1 MKIISLLFLTLILG
15 KNCQSQNNMDLST
28 AKIEYT
34 ANSRGLY
41 NNTLIENKTVS
52 VTKTRDGKPVSNSL
66 TDAELNALISE
77 FQKVN
82 LEEIPNLKAPTEK
95 RFHDGAAMAN
105 LKITYKGKTYESQ
118 TFDNG
123 FPPEKIKNL
132 VNTILSFSKKVE

>member
-41 NNTLIENKTVS
+41 NNTVIENKTVS

>member
-15 KNCQSQNNMDLST
+15 KNCQSQSNMDLST

-41 NNTLIENKTVS
+41 NSTVVENKTVS
-52 VTKTRDGKPVSNSL
+52 VTKTRDGKPVTSSL
-66 TDAELNALISE
+66 TDTQWNALISE

-82 LEEIPNLKAPTEK
+82 LEEIPGLNAPTQK

-132 VNTILSFSKKVE
+132 VNKILSFSKEKE

>member
-1 MKIISLLFLTLILG
+1 MKIISLLFLTLFLG
-15 KNCQSQNNMDLST
+15 KNCQSQNNIDLST

-41 NNTLIENKTVS
+41 NNTIVENKTVS
-52 VTKTRDGKPVSNSL
+52 VTSTRDGKPVSNSL
-66 TDAELNALISE
+66 TDVQWNTLIKE

-82 LEEIPNLKAPTEK
+82 LDEIPSLKAPTQK

-132 VNTILSFSKKVE
+132 VNTILSFSKKAE

>member
-1 MKIISLLFLTLILG
+1 MKIISLLFLTLFLG
-15 KNCQSQNNMDLST
+15 KNCQSQNNVDLNT
-28 AKIEYT
+28 AKMEYT

-41 NNTLIENKTVS
+41 NNTVVENKTVS
-52 VTKTRDGKPVSNSL
+52 VTSTRDGKPVSNSL
-66 TDAELNALISE
+66 TDAQWNTLIKE

-82 LEEIPNLKAPTEK
+82 LEEIPSLKAPTQK

-105 LKITYKGKTYESQ
+105 LTITYKGKTYESQ

-132 VNTILSFSKKVE
+132 VNTILSFSKK

>member
-1 MKIISLLFLTLILG
+1 MKIISLLFLTLFLG
-15 KNCQSQNNMDLST
+15 KNCQSQNNIDLST

-41 NNTLIENKTVS
+41 NNTVVENKTVS
-52 VTKTRDGKPVSNSL
+52 VTNTRDVKPVSNSL
-66 TDAELNALISE
+66 TDAQWNTLIKE

-82 LEEIPNLKAPTEK
+82 LEEIPSLKAPTQK

-132 VNTILSFSKKVE
+132 VNTLLSFSSKKE

>member
-15 KNCQSQNNMDLST
+15 KNCQSQNSMDLNT
-28 AKIEYT
+28 AKVEYT

-41 NNTLIENKTVS
+41 NNTVVENKTVS
-52 VTKTRDGKPVSNSL
+52 VTKTRDGKPVSSSL
-66 TDAELNALISE
+66 TDAQWNNLIKE

-82 LEEIPNLKAPTEK
+82 LEEIQNLKAPTQK

-123 FPPEKIKNL
+123 NPPEKIKNL

>member
-1 MKIISLLFLTLILG
+1 MTLILG

-41 NNTLIENKTVS
+41 NNTVIENKTIS

-66 TDAELNALISE
+66 TDAELNTLINE
-77 FQKVN
+77 FQKVD
-82 LEEIPNLKAPTEK
+82 LEEIPSLKAPTEK

-105 LKITYKGKTYESQ
+105 LIITYKGKTYESQ

-123 FPPEKIKNL
+123 YPPEKIKNL
-132 VNTILSFSKKVE
+132 VNTILSFSKKEE

>member
-1 MKIISLLFLTLILG
+1 MKIITLLFLTLILG

-41 NNTLIENKTVS
+41 NKTVIENKTVS
-52 VTKTRDGKPVSNSL
+52 ATKTRDGKPVSNSL
-66 TDAELNALISE
+66 TDAQWNALIGE

-82 LEEIPNLKAPTEK
+82 LEEIPRLKAPTEK

-123 FPPEKIKNL
+123 YPPEKIKNL
-132 VNTILSFSKKVE
+132 VNTILSFSKKEE

>member
-1 MKIISLLFLTLILG
+1 MKIISLLFLTLFLG
-15 KNCQSQNNMDLST
+15 KSCQGQNPDMET

-41 NNTLIENKTVS
+41 NNTVVENKTIS
-52 VTKTRDGKPVSNSL
+52 VTNTRDGKPISNSL
-66 TDAELNALISE
+66 TDAQWSVLIKE

-82 LEEIPNLKAPTEK
+82 LEEIPSLKAPTQK
-95 RFHDGAAMAN
+95 RFHDGAAMAD

-132 VNTILSFSKKVE
+132 VNTLLSFSNKTE

>member
-1 MKIISLLFLTLILG
+1 MKIITLLFLTLILG
-15 KNCQSQNNMDLST
+15 KNCQSQNNIDLSS

-41 NNTLIENKTVS
+41 NNTVIENKTVS
-52 VTKTRDGKPVSNSL
+52 VTKTRDGKPVSNFL
-66 TDAELNALISE
+66 TDAELNTLVSE
-77 FQKVN
+77 FQKVD

-123 FPPEKIKNL
+123 YPPEKIKNL

>member
-1 MKIISLLFLTLILG
+1 MKIVTLLFLTLVLG
-15 KNCQSQNNMDLST
+15 KNCQSQNNLDLTT

-41 NNTLIENKTVS
+41 NNTVIENKTVS
-52 VTKTRDGKPVSNSL
+52 VTKTRDGKSVSNPL
-66 TDAELNALISE
+66 TDADMNALISE

-82 LEEIPNLKAPTEK
+82 LEEIPSLKAPTQK

-105 LKITYKGKTYESQ
+105 LKITYKGETYESQ

-132 VNTILSFSKKVE
+132 VNTLLSFSKEKE

>member
-1 MKIISLLFLTLILG
+1 MKILSLLFLTLFLG
-15 KNCQSQNNMDLST
+15 KNCQSQNNIDLST

-41 NNTLIENKTVS
+41 NNTVVENKTVS
-52 VTKTRDGKPVSNSL
+52 VTNTRDGKPVSNSL
-66 TDAELNALISE
+66 TDAQWNTLIKE

-82 LEEIPNLKAPTEK
+82 LEEIPSLKAPTQK
-95 RFHDGAAMAN
+95 RFHDGAAMAD

-132 VNTILSFSKKVE
+132 VNTILSFSKKAE

>member
-1 MKIISLLFLTLILG
+1 MKIISLLFLTLFLG
-15 KNCQSQNNMDLST
+15 KNCQSQNNLDLST

-41 NNTLIENKTVS
+41 NNTVVENKTVS
-52 VTKTRDGKPVSNSL
+52 VTNTRDVKPVSNSL
-66 TDAELNALISE
+66 TDAQWNTLIKE

-82 LEEIPNLKAPTEK
+82 LEEIPSLKAPTQK

-132 VNTILSFSKKVE
+132 VNTLLSFSSKKE

>member
-1 MKIISLLFLTLILG
+1 MKIVTLLFLTLILG
-15 KNCQSQNNMDLST
+15 KNCQSQINMDLST

-41 NNTLIENKTVS
+41 NNIVIENKTVS

-66 TDAELNALISE
+66 TDDQLNTLISE

-82 LEEIPNLKAPTEK
+82 LDEIPSLKAPTEK
-95 RFHDGAAMAN
+95 RFYDGAAMAN

-123 FPPEKIKNL
+123 YPPEKIKNL

>member
-1 MKIISLLFLTLILG
+1 MKIIALLFLVITLG
-15 KNCQSQNNMDLST
+15 KNCEGQKNVDLAS
-28 AKIEYT
+28 AKVEYT

-41 NNTLIENKTVS
+41 NNIAVENKTVS

-66 TDAELNALISE
+66 TDAQWNALIKE

-82 LEEIPNLKAPTEK
+82 LEEIPNLKAPTQK

-132 VNTILSFSKKVE
+132 VNTILSFSKKEE

>member
-1 MKIISLLFLTLILG
+1 MKIISLLFLTLVLG
-15 KNCQSQNNMDLST
+15 KNCQSQSNMDLST

-41 NNTLIENKTVS
+41 NSTVVENKTVS
-52 VTKTRDGKPVSNSL
+52 VTKTRDGKPVTSSL
-66 TDAELNALISE
+66 TDAQWNALINE

-82 LEEIPNLKAPTEK
+82 LEDIPILEAPTQK

-105 LKITYKGKTYESQ
+105 LKIIYKGKTYESQ

-132 VNTILSFSKKVE
+132 VNKVLSFSKEKE

>member
-1 MKIISLLFLTLILG
+1 MKIISLLFLTLFLG
-15 KNCQSQNNMDLST
+15 KSCQSQNSMDLST

-41 NNTLIENKTVS
+41 NNTVVEKKTIS
-52 VTKTRDGKPVSNSL
+52 VTKTRDGKRVSNSL
-66 TDAELNALISE
+66 TDAQWSTLISE

-82 LEEIPNLKAPTEK
+82 LEEIPSLKAPTEK

-105 LKITYKGKTYESQ
+105 LKITYNGKTYESQ

-132 VNTILSFSKKVE
+132 VNTILSFSKKEE

>member
-1 MKIISLLFLTLILG
+1 MKIITLLFLTLILG

-41 NNTLIENKTVS
+41 NSTVVENKTVS

-66 TDAELNALISE
+66 TDAQWNVLIKE

-82 LEEIPNLKAPTEK
+82 LEEIPSLKAPTQK

-123 FPPEKIKNL
+123 FPPDKIKNL
-132 VNTILSFSKKVE
+132 VNTIVSFSKEKE

>member
-1 MKIISLLFLTLILG
+1 MKIITLLFLTLILG
-15 KNCQSQNNMDLST
+15 KNCQSQNNMDFSS

-41 NNTLIENKTVS
+41 NSTIIENKKVS
-52 VTKTRDGKPVSNSL
+52 VTKTRDEKPVSNSL
-66 TDAELNALISE
+66 TDAELNALINE

-82 LEEIPNLKAPTEK
+82 LEEIPSLKAPTEK

-123 FPPEKIKNL
+123 YPPEKIKNL

>member
-1 MKIISLLFLTLILG
+1 MKILSLLFLTLFLG
-15 KNCQSQNNMDLST
+15 KSCQSQNLDLET

-41 NNTLIENKTVS
+41 NSTVVENKIVS

-66 TDAELNALISE
+66 TDAQWSSLIKE

-82 LEEIPNLKAPTEK
+82 LEEIPSLKAPTQK

-132 VNTILSFSKKVE
+132 VNTILSFSKKIE

>member
-1 MKIISLLFLTLILG
+1 MKIISLLFLTLLLG
-15 KNCQSQNNMDLST
+15 KNCQSQSKMDLST

-41 NNTLIENKTVS
+41 NSTVVENKTVS
-52 VTKTRDGKPVSNSL
+52 VTKTRDGKPVTSSL
-66 TDAELNALISE
+66 TDTQWNALINE

-82 LEEIPNLKAPTEK
+82 LEEIPSLKVPTEK

-105 LKITYKGKTYESQ
+105 LKIIYKGKTYESQ

-132 VNTILSFSKKVE
+132 VNKILSFSKEKE

>member
-1 MKIISLLFLTLILG
+1 MKIIALLFLTVMLG

-34 ANSRGLY
+34 ANSRGLH
-41 NNTLIENKTVS
+41 NSTVIENKTVS
-52 VTKTRDGKPVSNSL
+52 VTRTRDGKPVSNPLS
-66 TDAELNALISE
+66 DADLNVLINE
-77 FQKVN
+77 FLKVN
-82 LEEIPNLKAPTEK
+82 LEEIPSLKAPTQK

-105 LKITYKGKTYESQ
+105 LKITYDGKTYESQ

>member
-1 MKIISLLFLTLILG
+1 MKILSLLFLTLFLG
-15 KNCQSQNNMDLST
+15 KSCQSQNLDMET

-41 NNTLIENKTVS
+41 NKTVIENKTVS
-52 VTKTRDGKPVSNSL
+52 ATKTRDGKPVSNSL
-66 TDAELNALISE
+66 TDAQWSTLISE

-82 LEEIPNLKAPTEK
+82 LEEIPSLKAPTQK

-123 FPPEKIKNL
+123 YPPDKIKNL
-132 VNTILSFSKKVE
+132 VNTILSFSKKAE

>member
-1 MKIISLLFLTLILG
+1 MKIISLLFLTLFLG
-15 KNCQSQNNMDLST
+15 KSCQSQNLDVET

-41 NNTLIENKTVS
+41 NNTVVEKKTIS

-66 TDAELNALISE
+66 SDAQWNALISE

-82 LEEIPNLKAPTEK
+82 LEEIPSLKAPTEK

-123 FPPEKIKNL
+123 YPPEKIKNL
-132 VNTILSFSKKVE
+132 VNTILSFSKKEE